1 MTILTRYLLRSMTGP
16 FLFAFSLLTGL
27 LFVNTVAQRLEDL
40 VGKGLPREII
50 FEALVLSLPHTVAV
64 TLPMAILPAVLYAFS
79 ELATHSEIVA
89 MSSGG
94 VRPRRLFLPVLG
106 LGTLLTVVTFLFN
119 DQVLPEA
126 NHQLKN
132 LRNSIRQKSPT
143 FQLREQAVNQI
154 EAENGIGPYFLVA
167 DAIDQDS
174 SQLTGVTIY
183 DMSQQ
188 GVRRTTYAARGEME
202 LNDSFTDLHLRLFD
216 GHVYEVGSG
225 ELGTF
230 QQVEFERQLYVLRGV
245 GNLFE
250 DSGTDQRSD
259 REMSVAMLLNSEHA
273 RRAELDSVRA
283 QSLERTRSAVE
294 RALGRGSA
302 ADSAR
307 EAGPPLIKTLAIAGT
322 PALPADD
329 LARNLAATA
338 RTNTARAE
346 ALGRQVN
353 QYRVEIH
360 KKLVIATACVIFV
373 LVGVPVGI
381 RFPRGGVSM
390 VIVVSAL
397 VVGVYQWGLTS
408 GEKWADRNLADP
420 VWSMWAPS
428 VVWFVAGTLMVAR
441 MGRWIAS
448 SRGGGWR
455 EIWLAVRKPTS
466 RRGSRGEQ
474 AA

>member
-1 MTILTRYLLRSMTGP
+1 MTILTRYLLRSMMGP

-40 VGKGLPREII
+40 VGKGLPTEVIL
-50 FEALVLSLPHTVAV
+50 EALVLSLPHTIAV

-94 VRPRRLFLPVLG
+94 VRPRRLFLPVLAF
-106 LGTLLTVVTFLFN
+106 GTLLAAVTFVFN

-126 NHQLKN
+126 NHELKN

-167 DAIDQDS
+167 DRIDQES
-174 SQLTGVTIY
+174 SELTGVSIY
-183 DMSQQ
+183 DMSVQ
-188 GVRRTTYAARGEME
+188 GVRRTTHAARGEME
-202 LNDSFTDLHLRLFD
+202 MNASFTDLHLRLYD

-225 ELGTF
+225 ERGSF
-230 QQVEFERQLYVLRGV
+230 QQVEFQRQLYVLRGV
-245 GNLFE
+245 GDIFE
-250 DSGTDQRSD
+250 DSETDQRSD
-259 REMSVAMLLNSEHA
+259 REMSVAMLIDSERT
-273 RRAELDSVRA
+273 RRAELEAVRA
-283 QSLERTRSAVE
+283 DSRERASAAVE

-307 EAGPPLIKTLAIAGT
+307 LAGPPLAKTLAIPGA
-322 PALPADD
+322 PLPSDD
-329 LARNLAATA
+329 LARSLASTFRTNVA
-338 RTNTARAE
+338 RTE

-360 KKLVIATACVIFV
+360 KKLVIATACIIFV

-381 RFPRGGVSM
+381 RFPQGGVSM

-397 VVGVYQWGLTS
+397 VIGVYQWGLTS
-408 GEKWADRNLADP
+408 GEKLADRNLSDP
-420 VWSMWAPS
+420 AWSMWAPS
-428 VVWFVAGTLMVAR
+428 LVWLVAGAFMVSR

-448 SRGGGWR
+448 TRSGGWR
-455 EIWLAVRKPTS
+455 EIWLQLRRLAFRLRSKAEPTP
-466 RRGSRGEQ
+466 
-474 AA
+474 

>member
-50 FEALVLSLPHTVAV
+50 LEALVLSLPHTIAV

-106 LGTLLTVVTFLFN
+106 FGALLTVVTFVFN

-174 SQLTGVTIY
+174 SELTGVAIY

-188 GVRRTTYAARGEME
+188 GVRRTTYADRGEME
-202 LNDSFTDLHLRLFD
+202 LNSSFTDLHLRLYD

-250 DSGTDQRSD
+250 ASGTDQRSD
-259 REMSVAMLLNSEHA
+259 REMSVAMLMDSERS

-283 QSLERTRSAVE
+283 QSLNRTRGAVE
-294 RALGRGSA
+294 RALGRGPA

-307 EAGPPLIKTLAIAGT
+307 SAGPPLAKTLAIAG
-322 PALPADD
+322 ASQLPSDD
-329 LARNLAATA
+329 LARTLATTA

-346 ALGRQVN
+346 ALSRQVS

-360 KKLVIATACVIFV
+360 KKLVIATACIIFV

-381 RFPRGGVSM
+381 RFPQGGVSM

-397 VVGVYQWGLTS
+397 VIGVYQWGLTS
-408 GEKWADRNLADP
+408 GEKLADRNLTDP
-420 VWSMWAPS
+420 AWSMWAPS
-428 VVWFVAGTLMVAR
+428 VIWFVAGTLMVSR

-448 SRGGGWR
+448 TRSGGWR
-455 EIWLAVRKPTS
+455 ELWLAVRRLVF
-466 RRGSRGEQ
+466 RRRPRARS

>member
-40 VGKGLPREII
+40 VGKGLPKEII
-50 FEALVLSLPHTVAV
+50 LEALALSLPHTIAV

-94 VRPRRLFLPVLG
+94 VRPRSLFLPVLG
-106 LGTLLTVVTFLFN
+106 FGALLTVVTFVFN

-174 SQLTGVTIY
+174 SQLTGVAIY

-188 GVRRTTYAARGEME
+188 GVRRTTYATRGEME
-202 LNDSFTDLHLRLFD
+202 MNSSFTDLHLRLYD
-216 GHVYEVGSG
+216 GYVYEVGSG

-230 QQVEFERQLYVLRGV
+230 QQIEFERQLYVLRGV

-259 REMSVAMLLNSEHA
+259 REMSVAMLIDSERA
-273 RRAELDSVRA
+273 RRAELDSIRA
-283 QSLERTRSAVE
+283 GSLEQARGAVE
-294 RALGRGSA
+294 RALGRGPA

-307 EAGPPLIKTLAIAGT
+307 RAGPPLVKTLAIAG
-322 PALPADD
+322 ASQLPPTTSRAHW
-329 LARNLAATA
+329 LPPPA
-338 RTNTARAE
+338 RTPPA
-346 ALGRQVN
+346 
-353 QYRVEIH
+353 
-360 KKLVIATACVIFV
+360 
-373 LVGVPVGI
+373 
-381 RFPRGGVSM
+381 PR
-390 VIVVSAL
+390 
-397 VVGVYQWGLTS
+397 
-408 GEKWADRNLADP
+408 P
-420 VWSMWAPS
+420 
-428 VVWFVAGTLMVAR
+428 
-441 MGRWIAS
+441 
-448 SRGGGWR
+448 
-455 EIWLAVRKPTS
+455 
-466 RRGSRGEQ
+466 
-474 AA
+474 